1 MNTAIPI
8 LIRRIGEK
16 LIARLHLHK
25 KEGGAFTPPP
35 KLNPEFMAQVTNIFI
50 CFAAVH
56 EDPVNNNNVKIQDTV
71 QKQQT
76 QR

>member
-1 MNTAIPI
+1 MNTAIPT

-16 LIARLHLHK
+16 LIARLHPHK

-35 KLNPEFMAQVTNIFI
+35 KLNPEFMAQVNIFI

-56 EDPVNNNNVKIQDTV
+56 ENPVNNNDVKIQDTV